1 MRGGAFQHARL
12 RRGGALYRA
21 GMTRFALQ
29 FGQTQSG
36 LTYVERM
43 SAYGICARG
52 EAQIAI
58 AQIGKRAPFEYD
70 LPGGGIETNEDE
82 AAALMREFQE
92 ETGLTVWPTR
102 VIGRA
107 GQFWINKGEP
117 RNSLAT
123 FYEVELSAS
132 DGMPS
137 EPDHALVWMSPSDA
151 LSRVRHEAHAW
162 AVLHWLRER
171 RPRNP

>member
-1 MRGGAFQHARL
+1 
-12 RRGGALYRA
+12 
-21 GMTRFALQ
+21 MTRFALQ
-29 FGQTQSG
+29 FGQTQPG

-52 EAQIAI
+52 EANIAI

-70 LPGGGIETNEDE
+70 LPGGGVEANEDE

-107 GQFWINKGEP
+107 GQFWVNKGEP

-123 FYEVELSAS
+123 YYEVELSAA
-132 DGMPS
+132 DADPT
-137 EPDHALVWMSPSDA
+137 EPDHALIWTNPTDA
-151 LSRVRHEAHAW
+151 LLRMRHEAHAW
-162 AVLHWLRER
+162 AILHWLRTR
-171 RPRNP
+171 RGAA